1 MTVTVDA
8 ALEKIY
14 TAIHNDNDNLDAH
27 IRELKTA
34 LAEQNTNSVTVDS
47 SRLVQGN
54 RQGRKLMQAYFRQR
68 GVIVDFS

>member
-1 MTVTVDA
+1 MTTAVDA

-14 TAIHNDNDNLDAH
+14 TSIHNDNDNLDEH
-27 IRELKTA
+27 IRELKSALTA
-34 LAEQNTNSVTVDS
+34 QNTNSVTVDS
-47 SRLVQGN
+47 NRLVQGN